1 MNKAIVIIS
10 FFTAFLIAAGGALG
24 IAAIG
29 GEPSKW
35 QIIAAVVLGLI
46 TGAKDVRSLLKLPP
60 VDGAAPP
67 AVKPTEPKDNYDPNK
82 PTP

>member
-60 VDGAAPP
+60 VADTGDLPRIP
-67 AVKPTEPKDNYDPNK
+67 KPSTDNYDPNK
-82 PTP
+82 P